1 LNGGVKQESS
11 PGDEVR
17 LTFED
22 SVATITIDRPAVR
35 NAMNRETWAVLADHL
50 GTVTRSRARVLVLTG
65 RGGHFCAGADTS
77 ARRRTDLHPLDRL
90 GHVTAPLV
98 ALQELP
104 LPVVAKVDG
113 PAVGAGLS
121 LALAAD
127 LVVATTR
134 SRFGTAFARRG
145 LSLDTGSS
153 WLLPRVAGLQ
163 AAKRLAYLAETLD
176 AQEAHRLGLVTW
188 LVPPDEVD
196 PFTDE
201 LALRLAAAPPVAVR
215 LDKELL
221 NHSHERSFREAVAA
235 ENIAQVVNMGT
246 DSPTAREA
254 LARGER
260 PAFTGR
266 WRG

>member
-1 LNGGVKQESS
+1 MKQQSS

-17 LTFED
+17 LAFEG

-35 NAMNRETWAVLADHL
+35 NAMDRDAWTVLADHL
-50 GTVTRSRARVLVLTG
+50 EAVTRSEARVLVLTG
-65 RGGHFCAGADTS
+65 AGGHFCAGADTS
-77 ARRRTDLHPLDRL
+77 APRRTGLHPLDRL

-104 LPVVAKVDG
+104 LPVVAKVVG

-121 LALAAD
+121 LALSAD

-134 SRFGTAFARRG
+134 SRFGTGFSRRG

-153 WLLPRVAGLQ
+153 WSLPRVVGLQ
-163 AAKRLAYLAETLD
+163 TAKRLAYLAETLD
-176 AQEAHRLGLVTW
+176 AAEAHRLGLVTW
-188 LVPPDEVD
+188 LVPPGEVD
-196 PFTDE
+196 PFTDD

-221 NHSHERSFREAVAA
+221 DHSHERSFREAVAA
-235 ENIAQVVNMGT
+235 ENVAQVVNMGT

>member
-1 LNGGVKQESS
+1 MKQESS

-17 LTFED
+17 LAFEGP
-22 SVATITIDRPAVR
+22 VATITIDRPAVR
-35 NAMNRETWAVLADHL
+35 NAMDRNAWTVLADHMEA
-50 GTVTRSRARVLVLTG
+50 VARSDARVLVLTG
-65 RGGHFCAGADTS
+65 AGGHFCAGADTS
-77 ARRRTDLHPLDRL
+77 ARRRADLHPLDRL

-121 LALAAD
+121 LALTAD

-153 WLLPRVAGLQ
+153 WLLPRVVGLQ

-176 AQEAHRLGLVTW
+176 AEEARRLGLVTW
-188 LVPPDEVD
+188 LVPPGEADA
-196 PFTDE
+196 FTDD

-221 NHSHERSFREAVAA
+221 GRSHERSFREAVAA
-235 ENIAQVVNMGT
+235 ENVAQVVNIGT

-254 LARGER
+254 HARGER
-260 PAFTGR
+260 PVFTGR

>member
-1 LNGGVKQESS
+1 MTQESS

-17 LTFED
+17 LAFEGP
-22 SVATITIDRPAVR
+22 VATITIDRPDVR
-35 NAMNRETWAVLADHL
+35 NAMNRDAWAVLADHL
-50 GTVTRSRARVLVLTG
+50 GTVTRSQARVLVLTG
-65 RGGHFCAGADTS
+65 TGGHFCAGADTS
-77 ARRRTDLHPLDRL
+77 APRRTDLHPLDRL
-90 GHVTAPLV
+90 SHVAAPLV

-121 LALAAD
+121 LALSAD

-134 SRFGTAFARRG
+134 SRFGTAFSRRG

-153 WLLPRVAGLQ
+153 WLLPRVVGLQ
-163 AAKRLAYLAETLD
+163 TAKRLAYLAETLD
-176 AQEAHRLGLVTW
+176 AEEARGLGLVTW
-188 LVPPDEVD
+188 LVPPDEID
-196 PFTDE
+196 PFTDG

-235 ENIAQVVNMGT
+235 ENVAQVVNVGT

-260 PAFTGR
+260 PTFTGR

>member
-1 LNGGVKQESS
+1 MEQQSN

-17 LTFED
+17 LALD
-22 SVATITIDRPAVR
+22 GSVATVTIDRPAVR
-35 NAMNRETWAVLADHL
+35 NAMDRDAWTVLGGHLETVA
-50 GTVTRSRARVLVLTG
+50 RSEARVLVLTG
-65 RGGHFCAGADTS
+65 TGGHFCAGADTS
-77 ARRRTDLHPLDRL
+77 ARRRPDLHPLDRL

-134 SRFGTAFARRG
+134 ARFGTGFARRG

-153 WLLPRVAGLQ
+153 WSLPRAVGLQ
-163 AAKRLAYLAETLD
+163 TAKRLAYLAETLD
-176 AQEAHRLGLVTW
+176 AAEAHRLGLVTW
-188 LVPPDEVD
+188 LVDPGEAD
-196 PFTDE
+196 PFTAD

-221 NHSHERSFREAVAA
+221 DRSHERSFREAVAA
-235 ENIAQVVNMGT
+235 ENVAQAVNMGT

-254 LARGER
+254 LARGGR